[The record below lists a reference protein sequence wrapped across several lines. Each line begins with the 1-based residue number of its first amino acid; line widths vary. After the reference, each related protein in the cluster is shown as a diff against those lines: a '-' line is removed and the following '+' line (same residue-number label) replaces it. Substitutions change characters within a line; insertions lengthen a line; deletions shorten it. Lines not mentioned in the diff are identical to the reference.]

1 MDSLDDT
8 AECRERERERER
20 ERPGLPCEA
29 VPNHVCK
36 HEFSKGKIQME
47 GEILQFQQML

>member
-8 AECRERERERER
+8 AEYRERER

-47 GEILQFQQML
+47 GEILQSQQML